1 MHELGI
7 VSVDEISTGRML
19 DESLLL
25 QLLDA
30 LSLQDDLLSQRLL
43 GPLEILDVP
52 LSRQE
57 VTRGTGVIGQL
68 DRRVTK
74 RR

>member
-19 DESLLL
+19 DEGLLL

-30 LSLQDDLLSQRLL
+30 LSLQDDFLGDRLL
-43 GPLEILDVP
+43 GPLEVLDVP

-57 VTRGTGVIGQL
+57 VARGTGVVGQT
-68 DRRVTK
+68 DRRMTK
-74 RR
+74 